1 MMKKVCIAL
10 VLSILTMSAGCTKAV
25 RYSAEEIRDCPPEI
39 QEQIKKGEISIG
51 MTMPQ
56 VRYAWGGPDQVIF
69 LTPGEDGKERVEWL
83 YQNTPLF
90 KTRLIFTGGLL
101 TGILSSQPGSIR

>member
-1 MMKKVCIAL
+1 MKKICIAL
-10 VLSILTMSAGCTKAV
+10 VLSILAASAGCTKAM
-25 RYSAEEIRDCPPEI
+25 RYSAEEIRDFPPEI
-39 QEQIKKGEISIG
+39 QENIKNGEISMG

-83 YQNTPLF
+83 YQDTPLF
-90 KTRLIFTGGLL
+90 KTRLVFTEGLL
-101 TGILSSQPGSIR
+101 TGILSSKPGSIK